1 MPEYCELVSADT
13 LVPLEVVENSALLLV
28 AARFGSVR
36 LIDNANL
43 HMPDGGL

>member
-1 MPEYCELVSADT
+1 VPEYCELVSADT
-13 LVPLEVVENSALLLV
+13 LVPLEVVEHSTLLLV

-36 LIDNANL
+36 FIDNATI